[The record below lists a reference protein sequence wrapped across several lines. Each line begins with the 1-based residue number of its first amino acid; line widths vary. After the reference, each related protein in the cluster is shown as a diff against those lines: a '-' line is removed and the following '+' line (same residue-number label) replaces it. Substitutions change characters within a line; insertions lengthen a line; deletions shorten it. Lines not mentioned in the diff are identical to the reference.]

1 MIEKAPQRILVVE
14 DEMIVAMMLEEL
26 LVELGYVV
34 IGPAF
39 SVEEAM
45 QLACENDPDL
55 ALLDVNLDG
64 APSFPVADFLRGR
77 GVPFVF
83 ASGYGTRGL
92 TERYVTAPML
102 KKPFSQEQLQEALAA
117 A

>member
-1 MIEKAPQRILVVE
+1 
-14 DEMIVAMMLEEL
+14 MIVAMMLEEL

-39 SVEEAM
+39 GVEEAI
-45 QLACENDPDL
+45 QLACENELDI

-64 APSFPVADFLRGR
+64 APSFPVADFLGSR

-92 TERYVTAPML
+92 TERYIAAPML
-102 KKPFSQEQLQEALAA
+102 KKPFSREELQRVLAA